1 MMYRLLFALLITTTI
16 IVGCGQ
22 STDEPTAEPEAI
34 ETASEPEAT
43 STPEDTAETTEPAEP
58 EGVPMPKALVG
69 LVEVP
74 PELTL
79 TAAVMKDE
87 ASKQYHLEADTKLN
101 VDKVQNFYMKV
112 YPEKGWT
119 EDMNMA
125 QKGNTIIGY
134 SNDDGFLLVVEAK
147 KGGKGSKVTIDTG
160 TL

>member
-16 IVGCGQ
+16 VVGCGQ
-22 STDEPTAEPEAI
+22 STDEPEAT

-43 STPEDTAETTEPAEP
+43 GTPEDTAETTEPVEP
-58 EGVPMPKALVG
+58 EGVPMPEALVG
-69 LVEVP
+69 LVEIP

-125 QKGNTIIGY
+125 QKGNTITGY
-134 SNDDGFLLVVEAK
+134 SNADGFLLVVEAK